1 MAHGRITGWATHLPE
16 RRLTNH
22 DLAEMVDTSD
32 EWIRERSGIGTR
44 HVDGKVTEMSV
55 EAGRGAMAMP
65 PPIGAAMP
73 MPSPGFIM
81 SVGLGFFPEFQQN
94 NWISQ

>member
-22 DLAEMVDTSD
+22 DLAEIVDTTD
-32 EWIRERSGIGTR
+32 EWIRERSGIGAR

-55 EAGRGAMAMP
+55 EAGRDALAMAGVDP
-65 PPIGAAMP
+65 ADVDLLLLATC
-73 MPSPGFIM
+73 S
-81 SVGLGFFPEFQQN
+81 SDQQFPA
-94 NWISQ
+94 SA

>member
-16 RRLTNH
+16 RKLTNH

-44 HVDGKVTEMSV
+44 HVLSL
-55 EAGRGAMAMP
+55 
-65 PPIGAAMP
+65 IH
-73 MPSPGFIM
+73 I
-81 SVGLGFFPEFQQN
+81 
-94 NWISQ
+94 